1 MFAFPI
7 ALQIYILDIKMLMEC
22 LMLRA
27 LHTRQGALNPL
38 YGGIERGRV
47 NFIYQPRTRRLSHMS
62 KIGH

>member
-7 ALQIYILDIKMLMEC
+7 ALQILQIYILDIKMLMEC
-22 LMLRA
+22 SMLRA

-47 NFIYQPRTRRLSHMS
+47 NFF
-62 KIGH
+62 